1 MCLNSKGF
9 STMYMKRQSAEEA
22 LKRALRPNFRVCLN
36 NKGMFHDS
44 TLYMERQH
52 ANDAL
57 K

>member
-1 MCLNSKGF
+1 
-9 STMYMKRQSAEEA
+9 MYMKRQSAEEA

-57 K
+57 KQINKVTLDH